1 MKKSWSMLMN
11 VENKWEK
18 SPISI
23 FKFILLQFF
32 YWVIYMWVLPKI
44 IVDVLV
50 SYGLTI
56 ESTVINAEFLNYLI
70 SVFIAILLMLP
81 LLKKERHLDI
91 SKMAYTLI
99 LSLSIMFFSNVIFS
113 ILLTLFNGP
122 EASVNQ
128 SGLDM
133 IVNFD
138 RNKFLMIVIVL
149 APIFEELVFRG
160 GIFRSIRGRKGF
172 WTAALVSSFLFGF
185 MHVMS
190 SILLKE
196 YIDLIYLFLYGGLGI
211 VLAWAYEYNHSIYAS
226 IILHM
231 AYNLL
236 ASSAILFA

>member
-1 MKKSWSMLMN
+1 MN

-18 SPISI
+18 SPISM
-23 FKFILLQFF
+23 FRLILLQFF
-32 YWVIYMWVLPKI
+32 YWVVYILVLPQI
-44 IVDVLV
+44 IVNILL
-50 SYGLTI
+50 SYGLSL
-56 ESTVINAEFLNYLI
+56 ESTVINTEFLNYLI
-70 SVFIAILLMLP
+70 SVIIAILLMLP

-99 LSLSIMFFSNVIFS
+99 LSLSIMFFSNIVFS
-113 ILLTLFNGP
+113 ILLALFNGP

-138 RNKFLMIVIVL
+138 KNKFLIIVIIL
-149 APIFEELVFRG
+149 APTFEELVFRG
-160 GIFRSIRGRKGF
+160 GIFRSIRGKKGF
-172 WTAALVSSFLFGF
+172 WPAALVSSFLFGF

-190 SILLKE
+190 SILLGE
-196 YIDLIYLFLYGGLGI
+196 YIDLVYLFLYGGLGI
-211 VLAWAYEYNHSIYAS
+211 VLAWAYEYNHSIYAC

-236 ASSAILFA
+236 ASSAILFS

>member
-1 MKKSWSMLMN
+1 MN

-18 SPISI
+18 SPISM
-23 FKFILLQFF
+23 FRLILLQFF
-32 YWVIYMWVLPKI
+32 YWVVYILVLPQI
-44 IVDVLV
+44 IVNILL
-50 SYGLTI
+50 SYGLSL
-56 ESTVINAEFLNYLI
+56 ESTVINTEFLNYLI
-70 SVFIAILLMLP
+70 SVIIAILLMLP

-99 LSLSIMFFSNVIFS
+99 LSLSIMFFSNIVFS
-113 ILLTLFNGP
+113 ILLALFNGP

-138 RNKFLMIVIVL
+138 KNKYLIIVIIL
-149 APIFEELVFRG
+149 APTFEELVFRG
-160 GIFRSIRGRKGF
+160 GIFRSIRGKKGF
-172 WTAALVSSFLFGF
+172 WPAALVSSFLFGF

-190 SILLKE
+190 SILLGE
-196 YIDLIYLFLYGGLGI
+196 YIDLVYLFLYGGLGI
-211 VLAWAYEYNHSIYAS
+211 VLAWAYEYNHSIYAC

-236 ASSAILFA
+236 ASSAILFS

>member
-1 MKKSWSMLMN
+1 MN
-11 VENKWEK
+11 VENKWGK

-23 FKFILLQFF
+23 FRLILLQFF
-32 YWVIYMWVLPKI
+32 YWVVYIWVLPQI
-44 IVDVLV
+44 IVNILL
-50 SYGLTI
+50 SYGLSL
-56 ESTVINAEFLNYLI
+56 ESTVINTEFLNYLI
-70 SVFIAILLMLP
+70 SVIIAILLMLP

-99 LSLSIMFFSNVIFS
+99 LSLSIMFFSNIVFS
-113 ILLTLFNGP
+113 ILLALFNGP

-138 RNKFLMIVIVL
+138 KNKYLIIVIIL
-149 APIFEELVFRG
+149 APTFEELVFRG
-160 GIFRSIRGRKGF
+160 GIFRSIRGKKGF

-190 SILLKE
+190 SILLGE
-196 YIDLIYLFLYGGLGI
+196 YIDLVYLFLYGGLGI
-211 VLAWAYEYNHSIYAS
+211 VLAWAYEYNHSIYAC

-236 ASSAILFA
+236 ASSAILFS